1 MTVLCQAC
9 ERRPSSLGERAD
21 DPDEPYLVCQQCHVR
36 LMSRSLRP
44 LEWFNLAKRHGWA
57 KFLLHDD
64 FYDDDGEAS
73 QPEEDVEQPYLYP
86 APNLRQ
92 VQQSPDALLGYS
104 ITRWQLDDELR
115 AAWLRLPAEGV
126 LACLSDRFDS
136 TRNLSVRSVVLQVAA
151 LIGTEGAPVTRR
163 AWQASPDYRLL
174 RSLAEATAAC
184 LPLDEGFKLVVD
196 ALDAMPERERRQL
209 FGALSHFRSTMA
221 LDWIETHAS
230 EPSVDAWGYLAAASG
245 FSWSKADAWFKAG
258 RPLSL
263 IAIDALLAIARPRT
277 PFLRQIRPALG
288 NPPSERALRNAIE
301 TLMQTDPVPRVKQRT
316 AALLELAPALISGH
330 ACPR

>member
-1 MTVLCQAC
+1 M
-9 ERRPSSLGERAD
+9 D

-73 QPEEDVEQPYLYP
+73 QPEANVDRADVYP
-86 APNLRQ
+86 VPTLKQ
-92 VQQSPDALLGYS
+92 VQQSPDLLLDYS
-104 ITRWQLDDELR
+104 VTRWQLDDELR

-126 LACLSDRFDS
+126 LACLSDHFEG

-163 AWQASPDYRLL
+163 AWRASPDCGSFW
-174 RSLAEATAAC
+174 SLAEATAAC
-184 LPLDEGFKLVVD
+184 LPIDEGFKLVVD
-196 ALDAMPERERRQL
+196 ALNAMPEKERRQL
-209 FGALSHFRSTMA
+209 FGALAHFRSPMA
-221 LDWIETHAS
+221 LDWIEVHAS
-230 EPSVDAWGYLAAASG
+230 EPTVDAWGYLAAASG
-245 FSWSKADAWFKAG
+245 FSWSKANAWFSAG

-277 PFLRQIRPALG
+277 PFLRRIRPALAS
-288 NPPSERALRNAIE
+288 PPSEQALRNAIE
-301 TLMQTDPVPRVKQRT
+301 TLMQTDPVPRVMQR
-316 AALLELAPALISGH
+316 AAELLELAPAFISGH
-330 ACPR
+330 APGGGGH